1 MDTEDGFIVGVY
13 NYCDRWCER
22 CPLTGRCRVFAEE
35 QRLSFETQMS
45 TSAGAAPGL
54 RSLGAVAAA
63 LEETIP
69 DEHEPPRD
77 WLPSRFCW
85 PELSPPETE
94 LHTRASELGRRLREW
109 LVPEACAQDAEVRDA
124 AEVLLHFGFYLGPKV
139 YRALRGRADC
149 EEDGMLSDALGS
161 AKAALVALDR
171 LGDAWLRLAERGAI
185 SVLEAE
191 PVVSQLQ
198 ALTVEIE
205 TMFPRARS
213 FVRPGFDEP
222 EALAM
227 LEWRE
232 RG

>member
-1 MDTEDGFIVGVY
+1 METQNGFIVGVY

-22 CPLTGRCRVFAEE
+22 CSLTGRCRVFAEE
-35 QRLSFETQMS
+35 QRLSFESQMG
-45 TSAGAAPGL
+45 TSASAAPGL
-54 RSLGAVAAA
+54 RSLGALAAA
-63 LEETIP
+63 LEETTAEEP
-69 DEHEPPRD
+69 EPPRD
-77 WLPSRFCW
+77 FVPSRIHW
-85 PELSPPETE
+85 PELSPTETE
-94 LHTRASELGRRLREW
+94 LHSRVSDLGRRLREW

-124 AEVLLHFGFYLGPKV
+124 AEVLIHFGFYVGPKV
-139 YRALRGRADC
+139 YRALRGREDC
-149 EEDGMLSDALGS
+149 EEDGLQSDAVGS

-171 LGDAWLRLAERGAI
+171 LGNAWLRLAERGAI

-191 PVVSQLQ
+191 PVLSQLQ
-198 ALTVEIE
+198 ALTAELE
-205 TMFPRARS
+205 TIFPRARS